1 MNDHAL
7 AYLGK
12 ERGPIR
18 TPVIFKQG
26 PITALQGA
34 RITPFSAATA
44 PSRSLQRGNVVDPPG
59 LEIFPV
65 EKGSRLDSQVSGS
78 LSKKKLIISVF
89 YRGNY
94 NPPPA
99 AAFSSLADV

>member
-26 PITALQGA
+26 TITASQGA
-34 RITPFSAATA
+34 AVAPFSAAA
-44 PSRSLQRGNVVDPPG
+44 GAVALAADW
-59 LEIFPV
+59 EIFFPV
-65 EKGSRLDSQVSGS
+65 RKEAVCSSVRTVKFQAR
-78 LSKKKLIISVF
+78 LSKKNPIISVF

-94 NPPPA
+94 YPLLPPPA
-99 AAFSSLADV
+99 YV